1 MFQFCGVKTGTFIIF
16 AFVIQ
21 KDIFMVITREVQ
33 KRIENF
39 QPDYVFTYQ
48 DLNLPIERS
57 ESVIK
62 MLNRLVAE
70 GVIAK
75 ISKGRF
81 YKPKRSIFGVLKP
94 KQEEI
99 VKDPL
104 EKDGEVIGYITGYS
118 VFNRLGLTTQVP
130 NIIQIGTNVR
140 KNKKV
145 RGIFTIS
152 FVMQSNFITKE
163 NIPLLQLLDVI
174 KFIKEIPDTTI
185 SQSCKRIIAIIQDLN
200 KKDRDNLLVLAEK
213 YPPVVRALLG
223 AIIENIYGTNKAL
236 SLWNT
241 LNPLTSYKVG
251 IEEQVLPEIKKWRI
265 E

>member
-1 MFQFCGVKTGTFIIF
+1 
-16 AFVIQ
+16 
-21 KDIFMVITREVQ
+21 MVITREVQ

-99 VKDPL
+99 VKDLL

-130 NIIQIGTNVR
+130 NIIQIVKYKLADEDIPIG
-140 KNKKV
+140 
-145 RGIFTIS
+145 
-152 FVMQSNFITKE
+152 
-163 NIPLLQLLDVI
+163 NIADELHFSSHAQ
-174 KFIKEIPDTTI
+174 FCRY
-185 SQSCKRIIAIIQDLN
+185 CKRN
-200 KKDRDNLLVLAEK
+200 FGYTPGEWRKLLKNSDKTPE
-213 YPPVVRALLG
+213 R
-223 AIIENIYGTNKAL
+223 L
-236 SLWNT
+236 S
-241 LNPLTSYKVG
+241 G
-251 IEEQVLPEIKKWRI
+251 RM
-265 E
+265 

>member
-1 MFQFCGVKTGTFIIF
+1 
-16 AFVIQ
+16 
-21 KDIFMVITREVQ
+21 MVITREVQ
-33 KRIENF
+33 KRVDDF

-48 DLNLPIERS
+48 DLNLPTERS

-62 MLNRLVAE
+62 MLNRLVSE

-81 YKPKRSIFGVLKP
+81 YKPKRSIFGALKP

-99 VKDPL
+99 VKDLL
-104 EKDGEVIGYITGYS
+104 EKDGKVNGYITGYS

-130 NIIQIGTNVR
+130 NVIQIGTNVR
-140 KNKKV
+140 KNKKQ
-145 RGIFTIS
+145 RGVFTIR
-152 FVMQSNFITKE
+152 FVLQSNPITKE
-163 NIPLLQLLDVI
+163 NIPLLQLLDAI
-174 KFIKEIPDTTI
+174 RFIKEIPDTTV
-185 SQSCKRIIAIIQDLN
+185 SLSCKRLIAIIQELD
-200 KKDRDNLLVLAEK
+200 KKETDKLLMLAEK
-213 YPPVVRALLG
+213 YPPMARALLG

-241 LNPLTSYKVG
+241 LNPLTSYRIG
-251 IEEQVLPEIKKWRI
+251 IDEQVLPEIRKWRI

>member
-1 MFQFCGVKTGTFIIF
+1 
-16 AFVIQ
+16 
-21 KDIFMVITREVQ
+21 MVITREVQ

-99 VKDPL
+99 VKDLL

-213 YPPVVRALLG
+213 YPPVG
-223 AIIENIYGTNKAL
+223 ACLTWSDIENIYGTNKAL
-236 SLWNT
+236 SIMEYT
-241 LNPLTSYKVG
+241 KSSYLLQG
-251 IEEQVLPEIKKWRI
+251 RD
-265 E
+265 

>member
-1 MFQFCGVKTGTFIIF
+1 
-16 AFVIQ
+16 
-21 KDIFMVITREVQ
+21 MVITREVQ
-33 KRIENF
+33 RIIEKIPN
-39 QPDYVFTYQ
+39 DYVFTYQ
-48 DLNLPIERS
+48 TLNLPPERS

-70 GVIAK
+70 GIIAK

-81 YKPKRSIFGVLKP
+81 YKPKKSVFGTLAP

-99 VKDPL
+99 VKDLL
-104 EKDGEVIGYITGYS
+104 EKDGEVIGYMTGYS
-118 VFNRLGLTTQVP
+118 IFNQLCLTTQVP
-130 NIIQIGTNVR
+130 NFIQIGTNVR
-140 KNKKV
+140 KNKKK

-152 FVMQSNFITKE
+152 FVMQANPITKE
-163 NIPLLQLLDVI
+163 NIPFLKLLDAI
-174 KFIKEIPDTTI
+174 RFIKEIPATTVNQSVKCLI
-185 SQSCKRIIAIIQDLN
+185 SIIRELDKRNTN
-200 KKDRDNLLVLAEK
+200 KLLMLAEK

-223 AIIENIYGTNKAL
+223 AMIENIYGGNKAL

-241 LNPLTSYKVG
+241 LNPLTFYRIG

>member
-1 MFQFCGVKTGTFIIF
+1 
-16 AFVIQ
+16 
-21 KDIFMVITREVQ
+21 MVITREVQ

-99 VKDPL
+99 VKDLL

-174 KFIKEIPDTTI
+174 KFIKRYLI
-185 SQSCKRIIAIIQDLN
+185 R
-200 KKDRDNLLVLAEK
+200 LLVDH
-213 YPPVVRALLG
+213 VNV
-223 AIIENIYGTNKAL
+223 
-236 SLWNT
+236 S
-241 LNPLTSYKVG
+241 
-251 IEEQVLPEIKKWRI
+251 
-265 E
+265 